1 MKVVVWSAVC
11 AAVGTLCAGEVAP
24 EMTLCRPGAVKPA
37 GWLRDYA
44 VKVRDGFTA
53 RMDEVHDEFKRAWS
67 ADFKPRGPH
76 LQWNGPEDW
85 SGSKGIYSWSAEGGS
100 YWFDGL
106 AKLSAQL
113 GDAELVAL
121 AKRRFEPLLAGMNPK
136 AVGFLWW
143 LDRTD
148 PAQLREALDQGS
160 WNVGWVLGNSAK
172 AVAAYYEVTR
182 DERAAK
188 ALEWAF
194 DCREHTARYG
204 GNTTV
209 IGGVSEAYRVLHS
222 KSIGETF
229 DRSSAEIR
237 KNPYSKPPQPWMV
250 NTLNLKRRELNPLKQ
265 DRHGVTCNESLY
277 SVFRAYQ
284 HTGATDLRDS
294 VIAWYDFL
302 DRYCRQPYGLLAM
315 DEEWGWA
322 GAKRGTET
330 CMAAAEMYTRLN
342 LLATLGDGRWGDD
355 VEQAFFN
362 AGPACVSRDFRQH
375 VYFQLPNRTGHLDE
389 GKAFSGGPTGTG
401 HQYRPF
407 HYPLCCTAGLN
418 RIIPNYIQAMW
429 MTVPSGGIAAALY
442 APGEF
447 ETQVAGGTVKVTE
460 TTDYPFSS
468 EIRIRV
474 DAAPTTPFEMRLRLP
489 RWCAD
494 PSVRVNGELQAVKAT
509 RGFASL
515 NRAWK
520 AGDEVRLDFPMKP
533 AVTTMRDMNDFGRT
547 RAYVS
552 YGPLLMAFAYPEKD
566 DNTALGSLEEPVLDV
581 GSVAAAKVTKAKV
594 PAPWDW
600 RVDAPLKLV
609 CRDRAGRDLEL
620 VPYGCTKVRVSLF
633 PVAESGIISGN

>member
-1 MKVVVWSAVC
+1 MKIRTVVLWYVTC

-209 IGGVSEAYRVLHS
+209 WRCRTYW
-222 KSIGETF
+222 
-229 DRSSAEIR
+229 SSAAFPPRGRRLCPSSPSARPSTAPRR
-237 KNPYSKPPQPWMV
+237 KSA
-250 NTLNLKRRELNPLKQ
+250 R
-265 DRHGVTCNESLY
+265 
-277 SVFRAYQ
+277 
-284 HTGATDLRDS
+284 
-294 VIAWYDFL
+294 
-302 DRYCRQPYGLLAM
+302 
-315 DEEWGWA
+315 
-322 GAKRGTET
+322 
-330 CMAAAEMYTRLN
+330 
-342 LLATLGDGRWGDD
+342 
-355 VEQAFFN
+355 
-362 AGPACVSRDFRQH
+362 
-375 VYFQLPNRTGHLDE
+375 
-389 GKAFSGGPTGTG
+389 
-401 HQYRPF
+401 
-407 HYPLCCTAGLN
+407 
-418 RIIPNYIQAMW
+418 
-429 MTVPSGGIAAALY
+429 
-442 APGEF
+442 
-447 ETQVAGGTVKVTE
+447 
-460 TTDYPFSS
+460 
-468 EIRIRV
+468 IRIRS
-474 DAAPTTPFEMRLRLP
+474 P
-489 RWCAD
+489 RSPGW
-494 PSVRVNGELQAVKAT
+494 ST
-509 RGFASL
+509 RS
-515 NRAWK
+515 
-520 AGDEVRLDFPMKP
+520 
-533 AVTTMRDMNDFGRT
+533 T
-547 RAYVS
+547 
-552 YGPLLMAFAYPEKD
+552 
-566 DNTALGSLEEPVLDV
+566 
-581 GSVAAAKVTKAKV
+581 
-594 PAPWDW
+594 
-600 RVDAPLKLV
+600 
-609 CRDRAGRDLEL
+609 
-620 VPYGCTKVRVSLF
+620 
-633 PVAESGIISGN
+633 